1 MGGCKMGLAYKLWK
15 LGNWAY
21 QHKIPF
27 LPGFFSRLNRVIN
40 SCDIPSKTRIGEN
53 VAFKH
58 NALGV
63 VINEYTVIGDGC
75 VIYQNVTFAGKGK
88 KRPTLGK
95 NVMIGAGAVIIGGV
109 HLGDN
114 VRVGANAVVTCD
126 IPDGKTAVG
135 VPARIID

>member
-1 MGGCKMGLAYKLWK
+1 MAGLAYKLWNA
-15 LGNWAY
+15 GNWAY
-21 QHKIPF
+21 RHKIPF

-40 SCDIPSKTRIGEN
+40 SCDIPSKTQIGKN

-75 VIYQNVTFAGKGK
+75 VIYQNVTFAGKNK

-95 NVMIGAGAVIIGGV
+95 NVMIGAGAVIVGGV
-109 HLGDN
+109 KLADN
-114 VRVGANAVVTCD
+114 VKVGANAVVTHD
-126 IPDGKTAVG
+126 VPEGKTVVG
-135 VPARIID
+135 IPAKIID

>member
-1 MGGCKMGLAYKLWK
+1 MGLAYKIWK
-15 LGNWAY
+15 YGNWASR
-21 QHKIPF
+21 HHLPL

-40 SCDIPSKTRIGEN
+40 SCEIPSKTKIGKN

-75 VIYQNVTFAGKGK
+75 VIYQNVTFAGKDK

-95 NVMIGAGAVIIGGV
+95 NVMVGAGAVILGGV
-109 HLGDN
+109 FLGDN
-114 VRVGANAVVTCD
+114 AKVGANAVVTKD
-126 IPDGKTAVG
+126 IPEGKTAVG
-135 VPARIID
+135 IPARIID